1 MKFIEVPNNSLCT
14 FHGEFN
20 VMFRSKELWREAGS
34 GNIVG
39 IMKGRYLDATH
50 HGLVN
55 SIHSIGQQ
63 KKPYVSLSTNP
74 MIINFEKLKRP
85 AFAKEIAEG
94 RI

>member
-1 MKFIEVPNNSLCT
+1 
-14 FHGEFN
+14 
-20 VMFRSKELWREAGS
+20 
-34 GNIVG
+34 
-39 IMKGRYLDATH
+39 MKGRYLDATH

-85 AFAKEIAEG
+85 AFAKEIAWAECCGNMIITALSRIQSFAVCEKEG
-94 RI
+94 VFSSRSFVLL